1 MDQPERTREVHI
13 HVNERPVILGTH
25 EATGLVI
32 KETAIAQHVPIQS
45 DFVLSE
51 ELGGHRSKV
60 VGDEDKIDVK
70 EGSRFLAI
78 PPDDNS

>member
-13 HVNERPVILGTH
+13 HVNEKPVILGTH

-32 KETAIAQHVPIQS
+32 KETAIAQHVPIQP

-51 ELGGHRSKV
+51 ELEDTAARWSAMRTRST
-60 VGDEDKIDVK
+60 
-70 EGSRFLAI
+70 
-78 PPDDNS
+78 